1 MEDMP
6 LLDSLSDDP
15 GLLLDEASQSSDPF
29 LPGSDAYGSEGSPSA
44 DNYLFLSPDPFL
56 TDPAMDPEPH
66 AKTEIVLHPFDVP
79 AMPLSGSGPGPLAPS
94 HAVGPPPGPDAGQE
108 NRARAGNVGAGIGRD
123 RGKSGGVRKG
133 GSGKKVA
140 GGGAGKKGGKMEENE
155 VKRVKD
161 KLAQRKLRN
170 KESARRY
177 REKQVAR
184 RRQLENYTRTLTEQN
199 RELESLHDR
208 LLTLTCERRMRGIEV
223 PLAQIADA
231 IPPGVL

>member
-1 MEDMP
+1 MDIP
-6 LLDSLSDDP
+6 LLDSLDDAP
-15 GLLLDEASQSSDPF
+15 DLLLDEASQSSDPF
-29 LPGSDAYGSEGSPSA
+29 LQASDPYVSEGSPSA

-56 TDPAMDPEPH
+56 TDPALDPEPH
-66 AKTEIVLHPFDVP
+66 PKTELVLHPFDVT
-79 AMPLSGSGPGPLAPS
+79 AMSLSGSASGPLPPS
-94 HAVGPPPGPDAGQE
+94 HPVALPPAPDAGQE
-108 NRARAGNVGAGIGRD
+108 NRSRAGNVAASVGRD
-123 RGKSGGVRKG
+123 RGKSPGVRKTVA
-133 GSGKKVA
+133 GKKVL
-140 GGGAGKKGGKMEENE
+140 GGVGGKKGGKLEENE
-155 VKRVKD
+155 VRRVKD

-208 LLTLTCERRMRGIEV
+208 LLTLTCERRMRGIDV
-223 PLAQIADA
+223 PLAQVADA